1 MSIKLIT
8 TDDELRDC
16 FTVYH
21 ELRPHLENSEQFIHQ
36 VRHQYAEN
44 FLIAALFNQSDIP
57 VACVGFRLMHTLAW
71 GKIIYIDDLVTS
83 SQFRSNGA
91 GNKLLDYVID
101 YAKEHNCAQV
111 HLDTGYQRN
120 AAHKVYLAK
129 GFQLNCHHLALDLA

>member
-21 ELRPHLENSEQFIHQ
+21 ELRPLLESSEQFIHQ
-36 VRHQYAEN
+36 VKLQ
-44 FLIAALFNQSDIP
+44 
-57 VACVGFRLMHTLAW
+57 
-71 GKIIYIDDLVTS
+71 
-83 SQFRSNGA
+83 
-91 GNKLLDYVID
+91 LLDYVID

-120 AAHKVYLAK
+120 AAHKVYLAR

>member
-1 MSIKLIT
+1 M
-8 TDDELRDC
+8 
-16 FTVYH
+16 
-21 ELRPHLENSEQFIHQ
+21 N
-36 VRHQYAEN
+36 
-44 FLIAALFNQSDIP
+44 
-57 VACVGFRLMHTLAW
+57 TLAW
-71 GKIIYIDDLVTS
+71 GKIIYIDDLITS